1 MGQQR
6 ISVPDCGQLLF
17 FDNIYNR
24 ETGAVPFQMTIYA
37 GKMTIYAGMN
47 VQLPTGF
54 EYPLRSHSFE
64 GH

>member
-37 GKMTIYAGMN
+37 GMD

-54 EYPLRSHSFE
+54 
-64 GH
+64 